1 MITRRVTQV
10 RAVHSALEMLSSC
23 TGADKGR
30 FVAASLALLMATT
43 LGCSTG
49 APPATPSPT
58 PAKTGANV
66 QRFTV
71 ARVLNVIDGVSI
83 DVELDNQ
90 VVRVRYLGVE
100 VPEAGPPGADGASL
114 AESAL
119 QFNRFLVE
127 ARTVE
132 LEKEDDVE
140 ADEFGR
146 SLRYVYVGGEM
157 VNLALLTNGYGT
169 VASSPPNFKH
179 RTSFAIA
186 EERAKRGRR
195 GIWERASDSGQDDG
209 LSGSEPPP
217 FSGGTLPVPPDFR
230 SGAITCDFTGTDEPA
245 IKGNVDP
252 RTGARIY
259 HVPGSFFYATTV
271 VSEGDG
277 DRWFC
282 TEGEAISAGWKKSAR

>member
-1 MITRRVTQV
+1 MV
-10 RAVHSALEMLSSC
+10 
-23 TGADKGR
+23 
-30 FVAASLALLMATT
+30 ASLAFLIAMT

-49 APPATPSPT
+49 NPSVTHSPT
-58 PAKTGANV
+58 PAKAGDQD

-71 ARVLNVIDGVSI
+71 ARVLNVIDGVTI
-83 DVELDNQ
+83 DVELDDQ
-90 VVRVRYLGVE
+90 VLRVRYLGVE
-100 VPEAGPPGADGASL
+100 VPESGTPGADGASQ

-127 ARTVE
+127 GRSVE

-140 ADEFGR
+140 ADELGR
-146 SLRYVYVGGEM
+146 FLRFVYVDGEM
-157 VNLALLTNGYGT
+157 VNLAVLTNGYGI
-169 VASSPPNFKH
+169 VASSPPDFKH

-186 EERAKRGRR
+186 EERAKGGRR
-195 GIWERASDSGQDDG
+195 GIWERASDSGQDHG

-230 SGAITCDFTGTDEPA
+230 SSAIACDFTGTDEPA

-252 RTGARIY
+252 RTAALIY
-259 HVPGSFFYATTV
+259 YVPGSFFYATTV
-271 VSEGDG
+271 VSEDDG

-282 TEGEAISAGWKKSAR
+282 TQEEAIAAGWKKSGR